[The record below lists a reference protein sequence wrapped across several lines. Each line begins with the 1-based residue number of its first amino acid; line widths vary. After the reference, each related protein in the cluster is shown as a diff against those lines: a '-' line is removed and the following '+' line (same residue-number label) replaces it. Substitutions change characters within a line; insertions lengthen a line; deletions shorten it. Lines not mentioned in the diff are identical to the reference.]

1 MLSSSDS
8 CDILQTMGGYC
19 AVIGGA
25 PMRVVVYLTHG
36 HHRVIASRQVVQLA
50 RAAVFDA
57 ARGVMMMMT

>member
-1 MLSSSDS
+1 
-8 CDILQTMGGYC
+8 
-19 AVIGGA
+19 
-25 PMRVVVYLTHG
+25 MRVVVYLTHG